1 MSRPASGHVVVGGG
15 GATVAVGAAV
25 TGVMSLVASVFVVL
39 FAAAGITSAAPDC
52 GLAGA
57 GQSVT
62 VGDASIP
69 VSAEQAG
76 NAAAIIA
83 ETAREHLPPR
93 AAVIAV
99 ATGFQESSLHNLDH
113 GDADSL
119 GLFQQRPSQGYNAT
133 DAVNPARATAAF
145 LARLVALG
153 DWPSLPLTE
162 AAARVQ
168 LPREDLRGAY
178 AQWEPLATALVT
190 QYWPSTSPTGT
201 FTTGPTTGPSSP
213 ARGSGTTGTTSSPA
227 SPSAAASAMPV
238 DWGGGCPVAGG
249 EGAVTGPLGTQ
260 TLPSGVV
267 LTGSRAARTAA
278 GFAIAQLGKPYVY
291 GAAGPDA
298 WDCSSLVQAAWA
310 AAGVAIPRTTYTQV
324 GAGIPVTYDQARTGD
339 LVFIPGSDGTPAN
352 PGHVGMVLGVK
363 DGQLLLIQAPQSGE
377 NVKISALSGWT
388 SQIVA
393 IRRIG

>member
-1 MSRPASGHVVVGGG
+1 MSSPASGRVGSGG
-15 GATVAVGAAV
+15 TPVAVGAAV
-25 TGVMSLVASVFVVL
+25 IGVVSLVASVFVVL
-39 FAAAGITSAAPDC
+39 FAAAGITSAAAEC

-57 GQSVT
+57 GQSMA
-62 VGDASIP
+62 VGDASIA

-83 ETAREHLPPR
+83 ETAREQLPPR

-99 ATGFQESSLHNLDH
+99 ATALQESSLHNLDH

-119 GLFQQRPSQGYNAT
+119 GLFQQRPSQGYGAAEART
-133 DAVNPARATAAF
+133 PARATAAF
-145 LARLVALG
+145 LARLVRIEA
-153 DWPSLPLTE
+153 WPSLPLTE

-178 AQWEPLATALVT
+178 ARWEPLATALVT
-190 QYWPSTSPTGT
+190 QYWPTTVPSPSTG
-201 FTTGPTTGPSSP
+201 GPTPGPSSP

-267 LTGSRAARTAA
+267 LTGSDAARTAA

-339 LVFIPGSDGTPAN
+339 LVFIPGSDGTAAN
-352 PGHVGMVLGVK
+352 PGHVGMILGVNN
-363 DGQLLLIQAPQSGE
+363 GQLLLIQAPQSGQ
-377 NVKISALSGWT
+377 NVQISAVSGWA